1 MKRIYLDHAATTPMD
16 ADCAKL
22 MFSYMK
28 ESFGNPSSLH
38 FFGRKARGCVQIAR
52 EQVASLLHADR
63 DEIVFTSG
71 GSESDNFA
79 LKGAALANRKKGRHI
94 ITTQMEHHA
103 VLHTCKWLE
112 GEGFLVTYLPVNKNG
127 LVLEE
132 DVRRAIRPDTI
143 LISMMFANNEL
154 GTIQPVAAVGEM
166 ARSQGILFHT
176 DAVQAAGHVPIDV
189 KKMQIDLLSLS
200 GHKFYGPPGMGALFV
215 RRGTGLEN
223 LLHGGG
229 QEFGLRAGTENVPGI
244 CGLGF
249 AAEKAVRM
257 MAKEEILL
265 QELWGL
271 LRKGIAE
278 IMPSARFNG
287 GAGQRLPGH
296 LHVSFPGIDG
306 QALLLALDM
315 KGIAVSAGSACTAGK
330 TEISHVLSAIGLP
343 EEYAAGSVRFS
354 LGRGNSKEEV
364 EAVLALL
371 PKLLARLLP
380 EKKLD
385 TI

>member
-1 MKRIYLDHAATTPMD
+1 MKRIYLDHAATTPTD
-16 ADCAKL
+16 AECAEL
-22 MFSYMK
+22 MFSYSMK
-28 ESFGNPSSLH
+28 NFGNPSSLH
-38 FFGRKARGCVQIAR
+38 FFGRQARSCVQNAR
-52 EQVASLLHADR
+52 QQVARLLHAER
-63 DEIVFTSG
+63 DEIIFTSG

-79 LKGAALANRKKGRHI
+79 LKGAALANREKGRHI

-112 GEGFLVTYLPVNKNG
+112 QEGFSVTYLPVNKNG
-127 LVLEE
+127 RVLEE
-132 DVRRAIRPDTI
+132 DIRRAIRPDTT

-176 DAVQAAGHVPIDV
+176 DAVQAAGHIPVDV

-200 GHKFYGPPGMGALFV
+200 GHKFYGPSGMGALFV
-215 RRGTGLEN
+215 RRGAGLEN

-244 CGLGF
+244 CGLGL
-249 AAEKAVRM
+249 AAEKAARV
-257 MAKEEILL
+257 MAEEEVLLRGLCRRL
-265 QELWGL
+265 QE
-271 LRKGIAE
+271 GIAE

-287 GAGQRLPGH
+287 IEEKRLPGH

-330 TEISHVLSAIGLP
+330 TEISHVLSAIGLT
-343 EEYAAGSVRFS
+343 EEVAAGSIRFS
-354 LGRGNSKEEV
+354 LGRENSKEEV
-364 EAVLALL
+364 DAVLALL

-380 EKKLD
+380 E
-385 TI
+385 